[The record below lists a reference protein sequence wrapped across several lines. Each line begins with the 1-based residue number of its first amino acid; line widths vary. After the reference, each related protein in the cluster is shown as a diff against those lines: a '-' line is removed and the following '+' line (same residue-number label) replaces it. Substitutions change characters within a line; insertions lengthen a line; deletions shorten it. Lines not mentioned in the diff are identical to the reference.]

1 MTDAPLLTIQPIVVP
16 AQFFSCGTIASGF
29 LAVFPAFFAGLIAG
43 AISDRSEPIIGV
55 GLLAYVIFFALFLS
69 LMGWRAY
76 SGPGVTIYRI
86 YRDRIESEEGLVNRK
101 HRTVLINGII
111 DVQLTEGVL
120 QQTRGAGTITLV
132 LRPLVAQGGQGNMAH
147 QIILLSNI
155 PQPREVYDLIRSLA
169 LGRKVT
175 EEGNLD

>member
-1 MTDAPLLTIQPIVVP
+1 MKDEPLRTVLPVVVP
-16 AQFFSCGTIASGF
+16 AQLYTCGTVVSGF
-29 LAVFPAFFAGLIAG
+29 FALFPAFFAGLITM
-43 AISDRSEPIIGV
+43 AITERPGPSIGC
-55 GLLAYVIFFALFLS
+55 GITIFLIAFALFLS
-69 LMGWRAY
+69 LMAWRAY

-132 LRPLVAQGGQGNMAH
+132 LRPLVAPRPAH
-147 QIILLSNI
+147 IK
-155 PQPREVYDLIRSLA
+155 SLEIKGF
-169 LGRKVT
+169 LH
-175 EEGNLD
+175 E

>member
-1 MTDAPLLTIQPIVVP
+1 MADAPLLTIQPIVVP
-16 AQFFSCGTIASGF
+16 AQFFTCWTIASGF

-43 AISDRSEPIIGV
+43 AISDRSEPNIGV

-76 SGPGVTIYRI
+76 SGPEVMIYRI

-101 HRTVLINGII
+101 HRTVSINGII

-132 LRPLVAQGGQGNMAH
+132 LRPLVAQGGRGTMAH
-147 QIILLSNI
+147 QFILLSNI

-169 LGRKVT
+169 LGHKVT

>member
-1 MTDAPLLTIQPIVVP
+1 MKDDPLRTVQPVVVP
-16 AQFFSCGTIASGF
+16 AQLYTWGTVASGF
-29 LAVFPAFFAGLIAG
+29 SALFPASFTMAITERLRPSIGLGI
-43 AISDRSEPIIGV
+43 V
-55 GLLAYVIFFALFLS
+55 TYLIFFALFLS
-69 LMGWRAY
+69 LITWNVY
-76 SGPGVTIYRI
+76 SGTGVTTYRI
-86 YRDRIESEEGLVNRK
+86 YRDRIESEEGLVNRR
-101 HRTVLINGII
+101 HRTVLIGWII

-132 LRPLVAQGGQGNMAH
+132 LRPLVAQGGQGTMAH